1 MKKLVFYTEL
11 SYILGII
18 LLAFGTAIMEKANF
32 GVSMVVAP
40 AYLVFKKL
48 SLTYTFFT
56 FGMAEYMLQAILLI
70 FMVLL
75 LKKFRISYLF
85 SFLTAIY
92 YGLVLDV
99 SMNLI
104 ARVETLTTA
113 MGVVFF
119 FVGLLLCA
127 VGVAFMFHT
136 YISPEVYELFVK
148 KVSEKF
154 HIKLSTF
161 KTIYDC
167 ASCLAGILLSF
178 LFFGLFEFEG
188 VKAGTVICALING
201 KLIGVISN
209 LMEKHLEFKDALPA
223 RRYFDY

>member
-1 MKKLVFYTEL
+1 MKKPVFYTEL

-18 LLAFGTAIMEKANF
+18 LLAFGTAIMEKANL

-56 FGMAEYMLQAILLI
+56 FGMAEYMLQAILLL

-75 LKKFRISYLF
+75 LRKFRVSYLF
-85 SFLTAIY
+85 SFLTAVY

-99 SMNLI
+99 SMRLI
-104 ARVETLTTA
+104 ARVDRLTPV
-113 MGVVFF
+113 MGIVFF
-119 FVGLLLCA
+119 SGGLLLCA
-127 VGVAFMFHT
+127 AGVAFMFHT

-148 KVSEKF
+148 KVSEKY

-167 ASCLAGILLSF
+167 TSCLIGILLSF

-201 KLIGVISN
+201 KLIGIISN

>member
-104 ARVETLTTA
+104 ARVDTLTTA

-148 KVSEKF
+148 KVSEKS

-201 KLIGVISN
+201 KLIGIISN